1 MKKKKAGTFVYY
13 GLMVFLMGVFCFSG
27 WKLISEMKSYNDD
40 KQAYKELEQF
50 VEVPVIN
57 QVQQDEHHE
66 EEPELQ
72 IPIVDFESL
81 ISINKDCIGWI
92 YVPDTNINYPVVQT
106 TNNEY
111 YLKRLF
117 DRKYGISGTVFLDSG
132 NTSEMTDRHSILYG
146 HHMKN
151 GTMFANAEDY
161 KDQSYADAHPYGY
174 YITPDAVYEIKFFA
188 GYLTDPYND
197 SWDLDFTGSEFAD
210 WISRAKQRSH
220 FYTDITPGNED
231 RIITLSTC
239 SYDIADGRF
248 VLLGILRELD

>member
-1 MKKKKAGTFVYY
+1 MKKAGNLLYFV
-13 GLMVFLMGVFCFSG
+13 LMVFLAGVFCFSG
-27 WKLISEMKSYNDD
+27 WMLISEMKSYNDD

-50 VEVPVIN
+50 VEVPVVN
-57 QVQQDEHHE
+57 ETQQDEVS
-66 EEPELQ
+66 EEPEPLY
-72 IPIVDFESL
+72 PVVDFESL
-81 ISINKDCIGWI
+81 KAINKDCIGWI

-117 DRKYGISGTVFLDSG
+117 DKKYGISGTVFLDSR
-132 NTSEMTDRHSILYG
+132 NTDEMSDRHSILYG

-161 KDQSYADAHPYGY
+161 KDQSYADAHPLGY
-174 YITPDAVYEIKFFA
+174 YITPDQVYEIEFFA

-197 SWDLDFTGSEFAD
+197 SWMLNFTDTEFED
-210 WISRAKQRSH
+210 WLKVSKMRSH
-220 FYTDITPGNED
+220 FYSDVTPTIEN
-231 RIITLSTC
+231 RIMTLSTC

-248 VLLGILRELD
+248 VLLGILNELD

>member
-13 GLMVFLMGVFCFSG
+13 GLMVCLMGVFCFSG

-50 VEVPVIN
+50 VEVPVID
-57 QVQQDEHHE
+57 QVQQDELQE
-66 EEPELQ
+66 EEPVLQ
-72 IPIVDFESL
+72 IPVVDFESL
-81 ISINKDCIGWI
+81 LSINKDCIGWI

-117 DRKYGISGTVFLDSG
+117 DKKYGISGTVFLDSR
-132 NTSEMTDRHSILYG
+132 NTSEMSDRHSILYG

-174 YITPDAVYEIKFFA
+174 YITPDAVYEIEFFA

-197 SWDLDFTGSEFAD
+197 SWMLDFTDAEFQD
-210 WISRAKQRSH
+210 WLEVSQMRSH
-220 FYTDITPGNED
+220 FYSDVTPTIED
-231 RIITLSTC
+231 HIMTLSTC